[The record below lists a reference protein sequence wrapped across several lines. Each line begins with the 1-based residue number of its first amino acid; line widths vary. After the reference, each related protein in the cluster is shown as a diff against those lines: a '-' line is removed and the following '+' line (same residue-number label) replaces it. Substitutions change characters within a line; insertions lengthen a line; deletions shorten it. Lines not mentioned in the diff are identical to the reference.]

1 MLIKGI
7 LNAFEDLRTNEIYK
21 IFAKIEEMSC
31 IKMKIEPVQKR
42 KAKRKRMPGEHA
54 EDEGPNL
61 DKFKFFVVAIIDSIM
76 MQLKYKFLS
85 LKNIA
90 EDFNF
95 LTGKAFQSFAMA
107 ELESNAILLSGKY
120 PEINKSNL

>member
-1 MLIKGI
+1 
-7 LNAFEDLRTNEIYK
+7 
-21 IFAKIEEMSC
+21 MSC

-95 LTGKAFQSFAMA
+95 LTGNAFQSFAMA
-107 ELESNAILLSGKY
+107 DLESNAILLSGKY
-120 PEINKSNL
+120 PDINKSNL